1 MKINLNSI
9 FALLISGMGFMLL
22 LVLVIFERGAFDLL
36 FNIQVGEND
45 AILKVFNAL
54 RMVID
59 VMPYTL
65 GPFILGTFVF
75 GLIQAYQVKWKLLP
89 TLSLIVYFIAIIYN
103 ITLADTVAVVE
114 TLKNTTNEHTID
126 TIRYATQGVMRQHHV
141 GIIGF
146 GFFLICQIIFTYT
159 IIVKTK
165 NSINSTD

>member
-1 MKINLNSI
+1 MKININSI

-36 FNIQVGEND
+36 FNIQAGESD

-54 RMVID
+54 RMVIH

-65 GPFILGTFVF
+65 GPFILGTFIF
-75 GLIQAYQVKWKLLP
+75 GLIQSYQAKWKLLP
-89 TLSLIVYFIAIIYN
+89 TISLIVYLIAIVYN

-114 TLKNTTNEHTID
+114 TLKN

-146 GFFLICQIIFTYT
+146 GFFLICQIIFTIQLMSKSKINKT
-159 IIVKTK
+159 IDKK
-165 NSINSTD
+165 NLPIN